1 MHPVIES
8 TTRSKTQELKFWL
21 LSATRAQAWCE
32 NFTQVSKTWVTWV
45 PLEPECSKPSSCSS
59 NAAAALAWLVPWES
73 TECSDMCEMLHP
85 IRRGEKDGWDD
96 LGTAQQNLPVICSKL
111 QNSSLYNYFPLPTP
125 PKKKKK
131 VKHSTGQR
139 FKGWFC
145 FISPQCSSA
154 FGENV
159 AVVLLKNNKSYGIP
173 LNWANA
179 GRRDTE
185 RFKVLVWRKR
195 FWIKQFYVILQVVWA
210 IILYVRLYHCSLE
223 CSYNTD
229 LIMHRKKIS
238 HLLDSFLLFK
248 SRKEQKGSYFLKEI
262 VRFYCRKVAACAELE
277 L

>member
-1 MHPVIES
+1 MQQQLWPGWCHG
-8 TTRSKTQELKFWL
+8 KA
-21 LSATRAQAWCE
+21 LSALTCVKCYIPSGEGKRMVGMTWGLHSQTFLLFAQSC
-32 NFTQVSKTWVTWV
+32 KT
-45 PLEPECSKPSSCSS
+45 LH
-59 NAAAALAWLVPWES
+59 S
-73 TECSDMCEMLHP
+73 TIIFLS
-85 IRRGEKDGWDD
+85 
-96 LGTAQQNLPVICSKL
+96 
-111 QNSSLYNYFPLPTP
+111 P
-125 PKKKKK
+125 PPQEKKKKK

-173 LNWANA
+173 LNWANV

>member
-1 MHPVIES
+1 MWDAIYTSSGGGTGGLGSQGCVLR
-8 TTRSKTQELKFWL
+8 TAVRCLLKVW
-21 LSATRAQAWCE
+21 A
-32 NFTQVSKTWVTWV
+32 
-45 PLEPECSKPSSCSS
+45 
-59 NAAAALAWLVPWES
+59 
-73 TECSDMCEMLHP
+73 
-85 IRRGEKDGWDD
+85 
-96 LGTAQQNLPVICSKL
+96 LGTCKL
-111 QNSSLYNYFPLPTP
+111 FMASIFLS
-125 PKKKKK
+125 KKKKGWACLW
-131 VKHSTGQR
+131 STLVSGT
-139 FKGWFC
+139 C
-145 FISPQCSSA
+145 VISLTWCGA
-154 FGENV
+154 FEENV

-173 LNWANA
+173 LNSENVGNI
-179 GRRDTE
+179 GRKGTKH
-185 RFKVLVWRKR
+185 FKVLVWRKR

>member
-1 MHPVIES
+1 MWVHWRQSPPNLVSSHPPAPHTEQQLWP
-8 TTRSKTQELKFWL
+8 T
-21 LSATRAQAWCE
+21 WCHGKACFE
-32 NFTQVSKTWVTWV
+32 TY
-45 PLEPECSKPSSCSS
+45 
-59 NAAAALAWLVPWES
+59 
-73 TECSDMCEMLHP
+73 EMLYL
-85 IRRGEKDGWDD
+85 IRRGERVVGMHGCALQTWGLHSKTF
-96 LGTAQQNLPVICSKL
+96 LAFAQSCKTLHC
-111 QNSSLYNYFPLPTP
+111 NYFPLPP
-125 PKKKKK
+125 LQKKGRAQ
-131 VKHSTGQR
+131 HWSSFQR
-139 FKGWFC
+139 MVC

-173 LNWANA
+173 LNWANVGSV